1 MMDKKSDQEMV
12 ENKDADKE
20 KEKKKKTKEE
30 LEREKERRKQKRLD
44 IRAIEF
50 DWIFSTGEGT
60 DFLSTLAY
68 TDNIELFSLKLVRYI
83 IRFLWSYYRMA
94 IVMYL
99 FIPYLIYF
107 TLFILYATWIHD
119 KAFDNNDGKFEG
131 YGLVNTIMIIVLLIL
146 IVYFFYFEVRQI
158 IFHKLMYFTSVWNV
172 ADLSTL
178 ILNSVILIGDLA
190 GLRERYIVTLSGI
203 SVLMVWLKLFY
214 FGRIF
219 LSTAAMIRMILEIVA
234 DMKYFLLVLLLAI
247 AGFGNCF
254 FILARNFSPMF
265 TGDTWFRA
273 FLYSYNIAMG
283 EFNTDSF
290 EDVDDEHLLYT
301 LWFMNTMI
309 TLIIFLNLLI
319 AIMGDTFDRVQETA
333 ENNKLKELA
342 SIMIENELLIN
353 RKSLFGD
360 SKYIIV
366 IQEERAEESI
376 ESWEGRLQHLKKY
389 MYNVVESQNKLLK
402 SIEKKI
408 MEEVKEK
415 TEKRGKELEVG
426 ASRYINIVWEKTD
439 LLQTMVDEKIAELTP
454 EEEDE
459 KGK

>member
-1 MMDKKSDQEMV
+1 
-12 ENKDADKE
+12 
-20 KEKKKKTKEE
+20 
-30 LEREKERRKQKRLD
+30 
-44 IRAIEF
+44 
-50 DWIFSTGEGT
+50 
-60 DFLSTLAY
+60 
-68 TDNIELFSLKLVRYI
+68 
-83 IRFLWSYYRMA
+83 MA

-146 IVYFFYFEVRQI
+146 IVYFFYFEIRQI

-360 SKYIIV
+360 SKYIII
-366 IQEERAEESI
+366 IQEEKAEESL